1 MRRVAA
7 RMLEAYST
15 EGIPMRHQ
23 HAYSINRRTFLA
35 SVGSAAVGSLL
46 PGGRL
51 AYGGQRRLVLAEAD
65 ADLAC
70 SPHPRTRVWA
80 FNGRVPGPELRFK
93 QGDRLAIEV
102 ENRLPQETT
111 VHWHGIRLPN
121 AMDGVPHL
129 TQKPIGPGETF
140 TYAFDLPDAGT
151 YWYHPHMMS
160 AEQVGRGLYGAL
172 IVEERKPIR
181 VDRDVTWVLDDWRLD
196 DNAQVDDGFGNMMDA
211 SHAGRIGNTITI
223 NGRAPEPFTVR
234 RGERVRLRLINA
246 ANARIFGLEFAGHEP
261 TVIAYDGHPV
271 DPHALG
277 SDRIVLG
284 PAMRID
290 LVIDMMGKPGE
301 RFTVTD
307 SFYRRLTYPLVDVVY
322 ETEPLR
328 DRPLD
333 APTALPPNTMPEPDL
348 SNPLHHDVLF
358 QGGMM
363 SMMIE
368 REMGGSPGM
377 GRGMGSMMEMM
388 RSGRVWRINGVASVG
403 HVMKPMLTVE
413 HGRTVVMAMTNM
425 TAWPHPMHLHGHAFR
440 VISRNGQPTRFREWQ
455 DTVLM
460 LARER
465 VEIAFVADNPGD
477 WMFHCHILE
486 HQAAGMMGVI
496 RVA

>member
-1 MRRVAA
+1 
-7 RMLEAYST
+7 MLEAYST

-65 ADLAC
+65 ADLAG

-181 VDRDVTWVLDDWRLD
+181 VDRDVTWVL
-196 DNAQVDDGFGNMMDA
+196 DA